1 MVGNLKAARR
11 GFGGNLVGGGRHGAE
26 AALAA
31 DDAFCENSRD
41 LLESLLGRQFVEW
54 CFWHCDRLR
63 VSWPVGL
70 CMSMLLWVSVVPAKK
85 QRTAMKPTVLFMPW
99 CPIVQDYSAEQLS
112 LVRFDPDTPPADV
125 AGVEWDRI
133 CRLLSPYK
141 DINGQPIQRA
151 ALIRF
156 GDRRLTAEVTSEELE
171 AVADV
176 VSLVCFA
183 SLANRGLLRSG
194 WDYCNSDNFTL
205 YAQRFDT
212 AEDVSIT
219 TRRRDGRER
228 SSWRVCDLS
237 ITVPVHCANVQSIY
251 IDEALLA
258 GLLAQ
263 RRSLPE
269 TDWARWQNAI
279 TCFNSANTD
288 SDNIRPQVEWLLLCS
303 ALEHL
308 LNAKSNAASVARRF
322 DEALV
327 PPRVIPAN
335 TCRRPGMPFSNSASS
350 LRNKWVREFYRVRG
364 DFAHGRL
371 NVQQPLVWTFSEHL
385 LLATLA
391 FPLVIKSLLSKSGF
405 YELSDDDAAQIACFE
420 QLADTPQFLETPSNP
435 TRHGDSHWGRLLEQH
450 REDQFSAKLR
460 ERFRDEDDSSS
471 VF

>member
-1 MVGNLKAARR
+1 
-11 GFGGNLVGGGRHGAE
+11 
-26 AALAA
+26 
-31 DDAFCENSRD
+31 
-41 LLESLLGRQFVEW
+41 
-54 CFWHCDRLR
+54 
-63 VSWPVGL
+63 
-70 CMSMLLWVSVVPAKK
+70 
-85 QRTAMKPTVLFMPW
+85 MKPTVLFMPW
-99 CPIVQDYSAEQLS
+99 CPIARDYSTEQLS

-125 AGVEWDRI
+125 ASVEWDRI

-141 DINGQPIQRA
+141 DINGEPIQKA

-156 GDRRLTAEVTSEELE
+156 GDRRLTAEVTPDELE

-183 SLANRGLLRSG
+183 GLANRALLRSS
-194 WDYCNSDNFTL
+194 WNYCNSDNFTL

-228 SSWRVCDLS
+228 SLWRVCDLS

-288 SDNIRPQVEWLLLCS
+288 SDNIRPQVEWILFVGAFQQLLS
-303 ALEHL
+303 SQKKVEYRPEIV
-308 LNAKSNAASVARRF
+308 ASRF
-322 DEALV
+322 DSAMARSE
-327 PPRVIPAN
+327 VISA
-335 TCRRPGMPFSNSASS
+335 TECCRPGATFNTSSKS
-350 LRNKWVREFYRVRG
+350 LRYEWMREFCRLRG
-364 DFAHGRL
+364 DFAHGNL
-371 NVQQPLVWTFSEHL
+371 SNVRQRQLWTLPEHL

-391 FPLVIKSLLSKSGF
+391 FPLVIKSLLNKSGC
-405 YELSDDDAAQIACFE
+405 YDLSDDDAAQIACFE
-420 QLADTPQFLETPSNP
+420 KLADTPQFLETPSNP

-460 ERFRDEDDSSS
+460 EIFRDIGDSSS
-471 VF
+471 DF